1 MAPSSGRSEPAQASG
16 SGGAS
21 GEPADIHQ
29 RILRALRRQPG
40 LKFRELAEA
49 AGVKWQDLPQP
60 LKDLIAEGK
69 LEKTEQ
75 AEHFLAGT
83 CVSLSK

>member
-1 MAPSSGRSEPAQASG
+1 M
-16 SGGAS
+16 
-21 GEPADIHQ
+21 HQ

-40 LKFRELAEA
+40 LKFRALAEA
-49 AGVKWQDLPQP
+49 AGVKWQDLPKL

-69 LEKTEQ
+69 LEKTEE

-83 CVSLSK
+83 IVSSSK